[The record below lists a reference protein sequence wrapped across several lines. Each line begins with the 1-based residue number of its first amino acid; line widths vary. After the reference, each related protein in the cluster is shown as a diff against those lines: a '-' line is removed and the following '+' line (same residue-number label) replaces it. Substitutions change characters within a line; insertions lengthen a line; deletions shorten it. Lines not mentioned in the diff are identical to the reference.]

1 MKKPVIDLLFERA
14 LKSIESNSSTEA
26 WAKSLGLELYSN
38 QIEII
43 NTMCSDEVNNLTI
56 LAARSAGK
64 TYAVSVG
71 CYKMCSDNPGYEIL
85 VFGPK
90 QALASRVIDQIV
102 QICKAHKDTLGK
114 EIDWRHCNSAFIQ
127 FHNGSR
133 IRALGAQEGSQI
145 EGFHCELCVIDECHQ
160 ISDEFLAKRITPMLK
175 AAKNPKMIKIG
186 ISLYKNNFYESCH
199 NPTWTH
205 IVYPWDK
212 CPQLKN
218 AGVITIDGIEYPETI
233 IRDMPL
239 SYKKE
244 LFPNNPELHYP
255 SENNLTEEDFDTQYA
270 MKWVDSISTFLTSDD
285 LKQMVGDHKYMH
297 HGLDGENYYF
307 GLDLAGGL
315 LINKGI
321 KRDYS
326 SLVIIRKHD
335 DGMKEVVHCEEWQ
348 GDIVEQIEEI
358 TSWIHPVTGRFK
370 CRFGTA
376 DYGSLGPAVVDILSH
391 SGIKISGIRYRASE
405 PKTGMPYKTAI
416 FDNLFTELRNGY
428 FKYPCDHD
436 MSTNY
441 LLKKHFEEWA
451 SLERKVNTN
460 GNVSIAAPANTDI
473 HDDAVNATTLAV
485 WAADKMQDELR
496 RLERR
501 GMGMQMVSP
510 LVSNYTTQRRFGPR
524 TNSKLQGWLTGGNN
538 G

>member
-1 MKKPVIDLLFERA
+1 MEVVEAKVLSVKKLITREPVYNFE
-14 LKSIESNSSTEA
+14 
-26 WAKSLGLELYSN
+26 
-38 QIEII
+38 
-43 NTMCSDEVNNLTI
+43 V
-56 LAARSAGK
+56 
-64 TYAVSVG
+64 
-71 CYKMCSDNPGYEIL
+71 
-85 VFGPK
+85 
-90 QALASRVIDQIV
+90 
-102 QICKAHKDTLGK
+102 KDTHNYIVNGIK
-114 EIDWRHCNSAFIQ
+114 SKNCNMVV
-127 FHNGSR
+127 
-133 IRALGAQEGSQI
+133 L
-145 EGFHCELCVIDECHQ
+145 DECHQ
-160 ISDEFLAKRITPMLK
+160 LVDDFVQKRITPMLK
-175 AAKNPKMIKIG
+175 AASNPKMVKIG

-199 NPTWTH
+199 NPLWTH
-205 IVYPWDK
+205 LVYPWDK
-212 CPQLKN
+212 CPQLHN
-218 AGVITIDGIEYPETI
+218 AGTITVNGKDYPETI
-233 IRDMPL
+233 IKDMPL

-285 LKQMVGDHKYMH
+285 LKQMIGEHTYMH

-326 SLVIIRKHD
+326 SLVVIRKHD

-348 GDIVEQIEEI
+348 GDIVEQIEDI
-358 TSWIHPVTGRFK
+358 TAWIHPITGRFK

-391 SGIKISGIRYRASE
+391 SGIKIAGIRYRASE

-428 FKYPCDHD
+428 FKYPCEHD
-436 MSTNY
+436 MNTNF

-501 GMGMQMVSP
+501 GLGYQMVSP
-510 LVSNYTTQRRFGPR
+510 LMSNYTTQRRFSPR
-524 TNSKLQGWLTGGNN
+524 PQSRLQGWLNGGNN